1 MAIPVLVVLA
11 VLWAA
16 FFLWPLVSGRSSSGR
31 RSDSIGD
38 FSYRLGVIGKTGGHN
53 RRRRSIPQAIPV
65 AMPPAIPPARPLHAA
80 GPGANG
86 HAAPRG
92 PVPGAAAPAFL
103 PQSGMT
109 RSQRR
114 RRDVLLILGVGVLS
128 SLLLAIVAGNS
139 LFWLVQ
145 GFTDLLLAA
154 YLLLLVRIKR
164 ADSQRRAKV
173 HYLPGPATAP
183 PLVLRRSSV
192 SS

>member
-1 MAIPVLVVLA
+1 

-16 FFLWPLVSGRSSSGR
+16 FFLWPLLSGRTSSGR

-65 AMPPAIPPARPLHAA
+65 AMPPSIPPARPLHAPV
-80 GPGANG
+80 PGANSNG
-86 HAAPRG
+86 RG
-92 PVPGAAAPAFL
+92 PVPRATAAPVFGL
-103 PQSGMT
+103 PRPGMT

-128 SLLLAIVAGNS
+128 TLLLAIVAGNS
-139 LFWLVQ
+139 LFWMVQ
-145 GFTDLLLAA
+145 GATDALLAG
-154 YLLLLVRIKR
+154 YLLLLVRMKQ
-164 ADSQRRAKV
+164 AESQRRAKV
-173 HYLPGPATAP
+173 HYLPGPASGS
-183 PLVLRRSSV
+183 PLALRRSSV

>member
-1 MAIPVLVVLA
+1 

-16 FFLWPLVSGRSSSGR
+16 FFLWPLLSGRSNSGR
-31 RSDSIGD
+31 RADSIGD
-38 FSYRLGVIGKTGGHN
+38 FSYRLGVIGKTGGHD
-53 RRRRSIPQAIPV
+53 RRRRSSPQPIAV

-80 GPGANG
+80 GSG
-86 HAAPRG
+86 G
-92 PVPGAAAPAFL
+92 PVGRPTGAVFGMPHA
-103 PQSGMT
+103 SGMT

-145 GFTDLLLAA
+145 GFTDALLVGYMALLL
-154 YLLLLVRIKR
+154 RMKR
-164 ADSQRRAKV
+164 TETQRRAKV
-173 HYLPGPATAP
+173 HYLPGPAAP
-183 PLVLRRSSV
+183 APALVLRRSSV